1 MLRLLIF
8 FVSMLT
14 TRRPGGT
21 AGPARLPLRDRDR
34 DQDQDRDRGQRERD
48 ALERAAWEQDE
59 WEPAGWEDEDPWDGD
74 TWYLPP
80 APPRYEPDPHRTR
93 SRRAGPHQT
102 APRQTVPRQTVPRQ
116 VAPGRAAPRQVIRGQ
131 LVRPARRRWLPRKL
145 AWGAVLVLVALIF
158 RKIIVWAV
166 LAVLSGALH
175 LVGLNVRLPHVAF
188 GWPWQS
194 VTAGTTT
201 NVSVG
206 PWVLQKIEG
215 ISRPAL
221 GTENFSFTFT
231 HKVSKNIGIWPCW
244 YSSTFATTG
253 HASATVDLNPGPG
266 WWAPRTGHYQLE
278 VLSRPATGVPGRVSV
293 AIVLPLPQLPQS
305 VHDVTI
311 DDTMSHPID
320 VQHSWTYPGLGCG
333 ALIRPQFS
341 VSVLY
346 AQAQSMAF
354 TQARS
359 DPKITGPLIK
369 AAETQAAQIIRNNFV
384 QPTVNALGYTL
395 AGFTVNWSAAS

>member
-1 MLRLLIF
+1 MLRLLIL
-8 FVSMLT
+8 FVSMLA

-34 DQDQDRDRGQRERD
+34 ARDDRERD
-48 ALERAAWEQDE
+48 TREREAWEQDE
-59 WEPAGWEDEDPWDGD
+59 WEDDDPWDGD

-80 APPRYEPDPHRTR
+80 DQPRYEPAPRQAVPGR
-93 SRRAGPHQT
+93 T
-102 APRQTVPRQTVPRQ
+102 APRGT
-116 VAPGRAAPRQVIRGQ
+116 APRQVIRGQ
-131 LVRPARRRWLPRKL
+131 LVRPGRRRRIPRKL
-145 AWGAVLVLVALIF
+145 AWGAALVLVALIF
-158 RKIIVWAV
+158 RKVIAWAV
-166 LAVLSGALH
+166 LAVLAGALH
-175 LVGLNVRLPHVAF
+175 LVGLNVRLPHVSF

-201 NVSVG
+201 DVSVG

-221 GTENFSFTFT
+221 GTENFNFTFT

-266 WWAPRTGHYQLE
+266 WWAPGTGHYQLQ

-293 AIVLPLPQLPQS
+293 AIALPLPQLPQS
-305 VHDVTI
+305 VHDVTV
-311 DDTMSHPID
+311 DNTMSHPVD

-346 AQAQSMAF
+346 AQAQNLAF
-354 TQARS
+354 AQAKNN
-359 DPKITGPLIK
+359 PKITGPLIK
-369 AAETQAAQIIRNNFV
+369 AAEAQAAQIIRNNFV

-395 AGFTVNWSAAS
+395 AGFTIGWSTGS